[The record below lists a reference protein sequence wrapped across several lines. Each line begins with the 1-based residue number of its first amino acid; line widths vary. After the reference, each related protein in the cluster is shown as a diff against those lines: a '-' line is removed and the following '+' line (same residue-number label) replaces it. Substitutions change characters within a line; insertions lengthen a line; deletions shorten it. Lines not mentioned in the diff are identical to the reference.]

1 MNKTDF
7 IKAVAERKDINPR
20 KAYYEVN
27 DVMDTLRVI
36 LSRGEDVQLGDPSR
50 AGRFGTFEILT
61 DLRGERIPMFKGGK
75 ALKKVLNTIK
85 EE

>member
-1 MNKTDF
+1 MNKTQF
-7 IKAVAERKDINPR
+7 INEFAKRKWTSSRI
-20 KAYYEVN
+20 AYRAVN

-36 LSRGEDVQLGDPSR
+36 LSCGEDVKLG
-50 AGRFGTFEILT
+50 GFGTFEVLT
-61 DLRGERIPMFKGGK
+61 DIRGERIPVFKGGK

>member
-7 IKAVAERKDINPR
+7 IKAVAKRQGITPQ
-20 KAYYEVN
+20 KASREVN

-36 LSRGEDVQLGDPSR
+36 LSSGEDVQLG
-50 AGRFGTFEILT
+50 GFGTFEMLT
-61 DLRGERIPMFKGGK
+61 DLRGERIPVFKGGK
-75 ALKKVLNTIK
+75 ALRKVLNTIK

>member
-7 IKAVAERKDINPR
+7 IKAVAKRQDVTLR
-20 KAYYEVN
+20 KASCEVN

-36 LSRGEDVQLGDPSR
+36 LSSGEDVQLG
-50 AGRFGTFEILT
+50 GFGTFEMLT
-61 DLRGERIPMFKGGK
+61 DLRGERIPVFKGGK
-75 ALKKVLNTIK
+75 ALRKVLNTIK

>member
-7 IKAVAERKDINPR
+7 IKAVAKRQGVTLR
-20 KAYYEVN
+20 KASCEVN

-36 LSRGEDVQLGDPSR
+36 LSSGEDVQLG
-50 AGRFGTFEILT
+50 GFGTFEVLT
-61 DLRGERIPMFKGGK
+61 DIRGERIPVFKGGK
-75 ALKKVLNTIK
+75 ALRKVLNTIK

>member
-1 MNKTDF
+1 MNKTQL
-7 IKAVAERKDINPR
+7 INEIAKR
-20 KAYYEVN
+20 RGISFWKAYRAVN

-36 LSRGEDVQLGDPSR
+36 LSSGEDVKLG
-50 AGRFGTFEILT
+50 GFGMFEILT
-61 DLRGERIPMFKGGK
+61 DIRGERIPVFKGGK

>member
-20 KAYYEVN
+20 KAYHEVN

-36 LSRGEDVQLGDPSR
+36 LSSGEDVQLG
-50 AGRFGTFEILT
+50 GFGTFEILT
-61 DLRGERIPMFKGGK
+61 DLRGERIPVFKGGK